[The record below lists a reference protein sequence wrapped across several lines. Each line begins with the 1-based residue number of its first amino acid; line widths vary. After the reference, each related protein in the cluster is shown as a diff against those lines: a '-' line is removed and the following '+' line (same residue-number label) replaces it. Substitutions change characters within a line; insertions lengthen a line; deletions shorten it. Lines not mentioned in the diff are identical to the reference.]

1 MRVERL
7 REQGQREAID
17 MNAMNNNGINPVFH
31 QGDEVVLVRGSYQ
44 GTPGIFFRLKAD
56 PAWADVTER
65 NGTIRT
71 IRSSGWHIPSQVA
84 EGKQTR

>member
-1 MRVERL
+1 MK
-7 REQGQREAID
+7 
-17 MNAMNNNGINPVFH
+17 AMNINGINPVFN

-65 NGTIRT
+65 NGLIRT
-71 IRSSGWHIPSQVA
+71 HPVEWLAHSKPSGGRQA
-84 EGKQTR
+84 EAVK

>member
-1 MRVERL
+1 
-7 REQGQREAID
+7 
-17 MNAMNNNGINPVFH
+17 MNAVNINGNNSVFH

-56 PAWADVTER
+56 PTWADVTER
-65 NGTIRT
+65 NGMIRT
-71 IRSSGWHIPSQVA
+71 HPVEWLGHRSQVA